1 MDDMHERIKRAAERA
16 VKVGQQTQIWKAE
29 CQKVDDLSNPINMMV
44 HAQWM
49 STPEHRQLIK
59 EANEAK
65 EGLFESLKSL
75 CKYVPELVANFFATT
90 LDARKADPDNA
101 PIESRE
107 TFEMVFSFW
116 QLATN
121 RQPATNATM
130 FGIVTYEDYVD
141 WCHGKRELDLPDEG

>member
-16 VKVGQQTQIWKAE
+16 VKVGQQAQIWKAE

-65 EGLFESLKSL
+65 EGLFESLS
-75 CKYVPELVANFFATT
+75 KYVPELVANFFATT
-90 LDARKADPDNA
+90 LDARKADPDNV

-107 TFEMVFSFW
+107 IFEMISSFW

-121 RQPATNATM
+121 RQPM

-141 WCHGKRELDLPDEG
+141 WCHGKRELDLPDEE

>member
-16 VKVGQQTQIWKAE
+16 VKVGQQAQIWKAE

-59 EANEAK
+59 EANESK
-65 EGLFESLKSL
+65 EELFESLSKS
-75 CKYVPELVANFFATT
+75 VPELVANFFATT
-90 LDARKADPDNA
+90 LDARKADPDNV

-107 TFEMVFSFW
+107 MFELVFSFW
-116 QLATN
+116 
-121 RQPATNATM
+121 
-130 FGIVTYEDYVD
+130 
-141 WCHGKRELDLPDEG
+141 